1 MEKASENQDILELNL
16 PREEGG
22 GILGVVLRLYSMIGA
37 TITDSNDNKYF
48 KINNLSDLL
57 INTIL
62 DREERERVK
71 DWKID
76 RLKEKLDELDDP
88 GDDEINAVYMSVCF
102 ESVGEVSSYIDNF
115 MGVSTHVEVGIL

>member
-1 MEKASENQDILELNL
+1 MERASENQDILELNL

-37 TITDSNDNKYF
+37 TVTDSNDNKYF

-62 DREERERVK
+62 DREERDRVK
-71 DWKID
+71 EWKID
-76 RLKEKLDELDDP
+76 RLKEKLAELDDP
-88 GDDEINAVYMSVCF
+88 SDDDINAVYMGVCF

>member
-1 MEKASENQDILELNL
+1 MERASDNQDILELNL

-22 GILGVVLRLYSMIGA
+22 GILGVVLRIYSMMGA
-37 TITDSNDNKYF
+37 TVSDSNDNKYF

-62 DREERERVK
+62 DREERDRVK
-71 DWKID
+71 EWKVD

-88 GDDEINAVYMSVCF
+88 SDDEINTVYMSVCF

>member
-1 MEKASENQDILELNL
+1 MERASDNQDILELNL

-22 GILGVVLRLYSMIGA
+22 GILGVVLRIYSMMGA
-37 TITDSNDNKYF
+37 TVSDSNDNKYF

-71 DWKID
+71 DWKVD
-76 RLKEKLDELDDP
+76 RLKEKLAELDDP
-88 GDDEINAVYMSVCF
+88 SDDEINTVYMSVCF